1 MSSFHQTGATP
12 ADHSAASCFSDRQ
25 SDKEIKDLAK
35 TYESMKPKEAAD
47 VLAKMSNDL
56 DTVARIMTAMSADSR
71 AKIMD
76 QMEPDFAANVTKK
89 LMP

>member
-1 MSSFHQTGATP
+1 
-12 ADHSAASCFSDRQ
+12 
-25 SDKEIKDLAK
+25 
-35 TYESMKPKEAAD
+35 
-47 VLAKMSNDL
+47 
-56 DTVARIMTAMSADSR
+56 MTAMSADSR